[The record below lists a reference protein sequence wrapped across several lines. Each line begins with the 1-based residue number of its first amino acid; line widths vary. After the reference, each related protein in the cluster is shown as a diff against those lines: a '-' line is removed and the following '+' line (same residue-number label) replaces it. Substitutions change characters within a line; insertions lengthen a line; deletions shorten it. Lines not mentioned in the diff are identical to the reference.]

1 MKATVTRKTDSTVS
15 PRLMAADVLTDVE
28 TGAGFAE
35 SLLDR
40 ALSRHSFSSVRDRGL
55 LTALVY
61 GTLRMRGR
69 LDWIIRH
76 FYRGDYDRM
85 ECGIRNI
92 LRSALYQAL
101 FTERIPD
108 FAVVNE
114 AVKITRR
121 RYLGRERLVN
131 GILRNALRGM
141 NRVEFPERTD
151 SLPDYIAVFHS
162 HPRWLVD
169 MWMSE
174 LGDDETERLCA
185 ANTAIPPFTVRV
197 NRIKTSPEE
206 VMTLTAREA
215 GTTRRGDYSPD
226 ALHLSDRSGAPGDWS
241 LVANGMIQIQDEASQ
256 LVSYL
261 VAPEPGERVLDLCA
275 GAGIKTIHMAALM
288 ENRGTI
294 TAVDISAGKGDM
306 LRELAARQGAIII
319 DTVTADAT
327 SDLGAPFHGAFDR
340 VLVDAPCSGTGT
352 LRRNPEIKWRL
363 AEDDIRRLAI
373 LQGHLMDAAA
383 AYTAR
388 GGYLVYSTCAIS
400 RRENDEC
407 IHDFMTRNGNFEL
420 VQEHKNMS
428 AATVGGDGLFRTCP
442 HRHGTDG
449 FFGAVMKKI
458 S

>member
-1 MKATVTRKTDSTVS
+1 MKATATKKNDNTVS
-15 PRLMAADVLTDVE
+15 PRLMAVDILTDIE

-40 ALSRHSFSSVRDRGL
+40 ALSRASFSSVRDRGL

-69 LDWIIRH
+69 LDWIIRYY
-76 FYRGDYDRM
+76 YRGDYDRM
-85 ECGIRNI
+85 ECGIKNI
-92 LRSALYQAL
+92 LRSALYQAR

-114 AVKITRR
+114 AVNITRR
-121 RYLGRERLVN
+121 QYPGREGLVN
-131 GILRNALRGM
+131 GILRNVLRG
-141 NRVEFPERTD
+141 VDAVAFPVRAD
-151 SLPDYIAVFHS
+151 NFGDYIAVFHS

-174 LGDDETERLCA
+174 MGDDETERLCA
-185 ANTAIPPFTVRV
+185 ANTTIPPFTVRV
-197 NRIKTSPEE
+197 NRLKASPEE
-206 VMTLTAREA
+206 VMTFTNREGVTAR
-215 GTTRRGDYSPD
+215 RGEYSPD
-226 ALHLSDRSGAPGDWS
+226 ALHLSDRVGAPGDWP
-241 LVANGMIQIQDEASQ
+241 LVTNGMVQIQDEASQ
-256 LVSYL
+256 LVSCL
-261 VAPEPGERVLDLCA
+261 VAPGPGDRVLDLCA

-288 ENRGTI
+288 KNIGNI
-294 TAVDISAGKGDM
+294 TAVDIYAGKNDM
-306 LRELAARQGAIII
+306 LRELAARQGATIIE
-319 DTVTADAT
+319 TVTADAT
-327 SDLGAPFHGAFDR
+327 SDLGAAFRGAFDR

-363 AEDDIRRLAI
+363 AEEDIRRLAT
-373 LQGHLMDAAA
+373 LQGRLMDAAA
-383 AYTAR
+383 VYTAV
-388 GGYLVYSTCAIS
+388 GGYLVYTTCAVS
-400 RRENDEC
+400 RRENDGC

-420 VQEHKNMS
+420 VQRHKNMP
-428 AATVGGDGLFRTCP
+428 AAAVGDDGLFRTFP